1 MFSTPVL
8 ASIGRSART
17 FPGRSRSLVL
27 VSAVGIAAIV
37 VAGAY
42 ASASFSDRAGDGNEA
57 PDITSVTVEDTGN
70 GAVTVRVSIANFRV
84 LPPNSRVVV
93 SFDLDRNQ
101 ATGAGGD
108 EMTLR
113 YSNDGT
119 LDFFRWDGSQLIA
132 RPSSGM
138 SATLVDGVLSFA
150 VDRAQLAGSMSY
162 GILAVAARTQQV
174 AIGNVISTDFAPG
187 AGRNVYSAPGQTSFP
202 DPDSDQDV
210 APDITAIAVADS
222 TGGSVELQLTTA
234 NYLTLPPDKLI
245 GIGIDL
251 AGRPDSEDAL
261 FLGYLSGT
269 RTVELD
275 REIHGV
281 SQPVDPP
288 FRASASHADGVLT
301 FTIHRSLLDGASA
314 FGFGVVSAD
323 LVGPGESEGEEFEG
337 EVEAL
342 DTAPDDLS
350 GRLYQYR
357 LRQPRAAAPESGHRD
372 GVVRWRARGQALRRR
387 GRRAAAGHVP
397 GRPFGLRALHRVDRR
412 RPRPRD
418 GSLPCRAR
426 RVQAARPGWEGRR
439 GPARDDRGTGGRD
452 DEPVELPL
460 RRALRSASD
469 GSGDR

>member
-1 MFSTPVL
+1 MFSTSVL

-17 FPGRSRSLVL
+17 FLQRARALVL
-27 VSAVGIAAIV
+27 VSAAGIAAIV
-37 VAGAY
+37 VVGAS
-42 ASASFSDRAGDGNEA
+42 ASASFSDSASDANEA
-57 PDITSVTVEDTGN
+57 PDITSVSVEDA
-70 GAVTVRVSIANFRV
+70 GAGPVTVRVSIANFRV
-84 LPPNSRVVV
+84 LPTNSRVVV

-132 RPSSGM
+132 RPPTGM
-138 SATLVDGVLSFA
+138 SAALVDGVLSFT
-150 VDRAQLAGSMSY
+150 VDRAQLAGSTSF

-174 AIGNVISTDFAPG
+174 AIGNVISTDFAPS
-187 AGRNVYSAPGQTSFP
+187 AGRNVYSAPGRTSFP
-202 DPDSDQDV
+202 DPDNDQDV
-210 APDITAIAVADS
+210 APDITAIAASDS
-222 TGGSVELQLTTA
+222 TSGTIQFQLTTA
-234 NYLTLPPDKLI
+234 NYQALPPDKLV

-251 AGRPDSEDAL
+251 IGRPDSEDAL

-275 REIHGV
+275 REIRGV

-288 FRASASHADGVLT
+288 LRASASHADGVLT

-357 LRQPRAAAPESGHRD
+357 LVNPGPLRLRAGTVTGSSGGARAGKPFVAAVAVRRLDTYRIVRSGSVRCTASVAGGRAVVTGRFRD
-372 GVVRWRARGQALRRR
+372 GRAECRLRVPDGKAGAVLRGTIAVQVAETTHRSSYRFVVR
-387 GRRAAAGHVP
+387 
-397 GRPFGLRALHRVDRR
+397 
-412 RPRPRD
+412 
-418 GSLPCRAR
+418 
-426 RVQAARPGWEGRR
+426 
-439 GPARDDRGTGGRD
+439 
-452 DEPVELPL
+452 
-460 RRALRSASD
+460 
-469 GSGDR
+469 

>member
-8 ASIGRSART
+8 ASIGRTVRTVPGPARA
-17 FPGRSRSLVL
+17 LV
-27 VSAVGIAAIV
+27 AVAAALIAAVAV
-37 VAGAY
+37 VGAH
-42 ASASFSDRAGDGNEA
+42 ASASLSDGAGDANEA
-57 PDITSVTVEDTGN
+57 PDITSVSVEDTGS
-70 GAVTVRVSIANFRV
+70 GPVTVRVSIANFQV

-101 ATGAGGD
+101 GTGAGGD

-132 RPSSGM
+132 RPSTGM
-138 SATLVDGVLSFA
+138 SAALVGGVLSFA
-150 VDRAQLAGSMSY
+150 VDRAQLAGSTSF

-187 AGRNVYSAPGQTSFP
+187 SGRNVYSAPGQTSFP
-202 DPDSDQDV
+202 DPDNDQDV
-210 APDITAIAVADS
+210 APDITAIAVSDT
-222 TGGSVELQLTTA
+222 TGGAIQLRLTTA
-234 NYLTLPPDKLI
+234 NHQVLPPDKLI

-251 AGRPDSEDAL
+251 AGRPDAEDAL

-275 REIHGV
+275 REIRGV

-288 FRASASHADGVLT
+288 FRASATHSDGVLT
-301 FTIHRSLLDGASA
+301 FTIHRSELDGASA

-350 GRLYQYR
+350 ARLYQYR
-357 LRQPRAAAPESGHRD
+357 L
-372 GVVRWRARGQALRRR
+372 VN
-387 GRRAAAGHVP
+387 P
-397 GRPFGLRALHRVDRR
+397 GPLHLRAGTVTASSGGARAGKPFVAAVGVRRLDTYRLVRSGSVRCAASVAGARLSVTGRFRAGRAECRLRV
-412 RPRPRD
+412 P
-418 GSLPCRAR
+418 A
-426 RVQAARPGWEGRR
+426 GRT
-439 GPARDDRGTGGRD
+439 GAVLRGTITVQVA
-452 DEPVELPL
+452 ETTH
-460 RRALRSASD
+460 RSSY
-469 GSGDR
+469 RFTVR